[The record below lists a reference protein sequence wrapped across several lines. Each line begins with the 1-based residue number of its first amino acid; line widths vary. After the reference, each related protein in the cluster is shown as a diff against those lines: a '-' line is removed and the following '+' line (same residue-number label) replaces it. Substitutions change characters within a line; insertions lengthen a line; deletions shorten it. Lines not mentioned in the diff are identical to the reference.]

1 MALYPSKARI
11 LIEKRK
17 QPIGYVLSR
26 PDPGKM
32 LYVPGHYE
40 TACGGCDTINGLDTI
55 YKYVEDAA
63 KSTADCL
70 FEGLIVCSDYKRLV
84 ALKDAGYP
92 VLVIGLTTPVEL
104 CLESVRMRRAE
115 KGNDKELNPNNTQSK
130 FKTNLRV
137 LERFTEAGV
146 DVVHLSRE
154 EALER
159 IKKEFDL

>member
-1 MALYPSKARI
+1 
-11 LIEKRK
+11 
-17 QPIGYVLSR
+17 
-26 PDPGKM
+26 
-32 LYVPGHYE
+32 
-40 TACGGCDTINGLDTI
+40 
-55 YKYVEDAA
+55 
-63 KSTADCL
+63 
-70 FEGLIVCSDYKRLV
+70 
-84 ALKDAGYP
+84 
-92 VLVIGLTTPVEL
+92 
-104 CLESVRMRRAE
+104 MRRAE